1 MLRDLESAGYI
12 ETYEQ
17 ESLYARANS
26 LDEITDDLRTRAN
39 RFTEATEEIER
50 RWNEPSVEQ
59 STVSIVTRFETVIKN
74 ADEFIRDADT
84 QVNVSLG
91 VEHFERLRPALR
103 AATENGVRVN
113 LSLHTPD
120 GSTDSLPD
128 PEDLADVC
136 SEARHRRLPSPFVVI
151 VDRTRTCFAPHAGS
165 TNEYGVLVD
174 DRTHTYVF
182 HWYFL
187 TTQWDTWEP
196 IYTSLDDEPPID
208 YIDIRYCVRDVA
220 PLLRDGAT
228 VRVRI
233 EGPTPTPAPTAS
245 SRGPSPRSS
254 SPATTT
260 QPQRLSRATAAGSP
274 SWSRP
279 TTAPSRS
286 AAGGQWSRPWR
297 PTESRSNR
305 STERI
310 SSKSDRARFRS
321 AERPHSSEWVTASPL
336 ARSNRWTFS
345 RSITIWMSSPS
356 AMSVSGAR
364 LMRSCP
370 SPRPSALASTSRSN
384 SR

>member
-1 MLRDLESAGYI
+1 MKVDRAELTETLEDAGLSPYQADAYVTVLELGSAPVTRIADASGVPDPRIYDVLRDLESAGYI

-84 QVNVSLG
+84 QVNVSVG
-91 VEHFERLRPALR
+91 AEHFERLRPALR
-103 AATENGVRVN
+103 AATEKGVRVN
-113 LSLHTPD
+113 LSVHTPD
-120 GSTDSLPD
+120 GETEALPD

-196 IYTSLDDEPPID
+196 IYTSIDDEPPID

-220 PLLRDGAT
+220 PLLRNGDT

-233 EGPTPTPAPTAS
+233 EGTDTDTGADRVVEGQLSEVIVTGDDDVAAETVAS
-245 SRGPSPRSS
+245 YGGRVALVVETDDGPVEV
-254 SPATTT
+254 
-260 QPQRLSRATAAGSP
+260 
-274 SWSRP
+274 
-279 TTAPSRS
+279 
-286 AAGGQWSRPWR
+286 GGWGAMVEAVEAHR
-297 PTESRSNR
+297 
-305 STERI
+305 
-310 SSKSDRARFRS
+310 
-321 AERPHSSEWVTASPL
+321 VT
-336 ARSNRWTFS
+336 
-345 RSITIWMSSPS
+345 
-356 AMSVSGAR
+356 VVDVE
-364 LMRSCP
+364 
-370 SPRPSALASTSRSN
+370 
-384 SR
+384 

>member
-1 MLRDLESAGYI
+1 VDREELTETLEDAGLSPYQADAYVTVLELGSAPVTRIADASGVPDPRIYDVLRDLESAGYI

-26 LDEITDDLRTRAN
+26 LDEITEDLRTRAN

-113 LSLHTPD
+113 LSVHTPNGD
-120 GSTDSLPD
+120 TESLPD
-128 PEDLADVC
+128 AEDLAEVC

-196 IYTSLDDEPPID
+196 IYTALDDDPPID

-220 PLLRDGAT
+220 PLLRDGDT

-233 EGPTPTPAPTAS
+233 EGTDTDTGADRVVEGPLSEVIVTGDDDVAAETVAS
-245 SRGPSPRSS
+245 YGGRVALVVETDDGPVEV
-254 SPATTT
+254 
-260 QPQRLSRATAAGSP
+260 
-274 SWSRP
+274 
-279 TTAPSRS
+279 
-286 AAGGQWSRPWR
+286 GGWGAMV
-297 PTESRSNR
+297 EAV
-305 STERI
+305 EAHRI
-310 SSKSDRARFRS
+310 T
-321 AERPHSSEWVTASPL
+321 VV
-336 ARSNRWTFS
+336 
-345 RSITIWMSSPS
+345 
-356 AMSVSGAR
+356 SVE
-364 LMRSCP
+364 
-370 SPRPSALASTSRSN
+370 
-384 SR
+384 

>member
-1 MLRDLESAGYI
+1 MDREELTETLEDAGLSPYQADAYVTVLELGSAPVTRIADASGVPDPRIYDVLRDLESAGYI

-26 LDEITDDLRTRAN
+26 LDEITEDLRTRAN

-113 LSLHTPD
+113 LSVHTPNGD
-120 GSTDSLPD
+120 TESLPD
-128 PEDLADVC
+128 AEDLAEVC

-196 IYTSLDDEPPID
+196 IYTALDDDPPID

-220 PLLRDGAT
+220 PLLRDGDT

-233 EGPTPTPAPTAS
+233 EGTDTDTGADRVVEGPLSEVIVTGDDDVAAETVAS
-245 SRGPSPRSS
+245 YGGRVALVVETDDGPVEV
-254 SPATTT
+254 
-260 QPQRLSRATAAGSP
+260 
-274 SWSRP
+274 
-279 TTAPSRS
+279 
-286 AAGGQWSRPWR
+286 GGWGAMV
-297 PTESRSNR
+297 EAV
-305 STERI
+305 EAHRI
-310 SSKSDRARFRS
+310 T
-321 AERPHSSEWVTASPL
+321 VV
-336 ARSNRWTFS
+336 
-345 RSITIWMSSPS
+345 
-356 AMSVSGAR
+356 SVE
-364 LMRSCP
+364 
-370 SPRPSALASTSRSN
+370 
-384 SR
+384 

>member
-1 MLRDLESAGYI
+1 MDREELTETLEDAGLSPYQADAYVTVLELGSAPVTRIADASGVPDPRIYDVLRDLESAGYI

-26 LDEITDDLRTRAN
+26 LDEITEDLRTRAN

-113 LSLHTPD
+113 LSVHTPNGD
-120 GSTDSLPD
+120 AESLPD
-128 PEDLADVC
+128 AEDLAEVC

-196 IYTSLDDEPPID
+196 IYTALDDDPPID

-220 PLLRDGAT
+220 PLLRDGDT

-233 EGPTPTPAPTAS
+233 EGTDTDTGADRVVEGPLSEVIVTGDDDVAAETVAS
-245 SRGPSPRSS
+245 YGGRVALVVETDDGPVEV
-254 SPATTT
+254 
-260 QPQRLSRATAAGSP
+260 
-274 SWSRP
+274 
-279 TTAPSRS
+279 
-286 AAGGQWSRPWR
+286 GGWGAMV
-297 PTESRSNR
+297 EAV
-305 STERI
+305 EAHRI
-310 SSKSDRARFRS
+310 T
-321 AERPHSSEWVTASPL
+321 VV
-336 ARSNRWTFS
+336 
-345 RSITIWMSSPS
+345 
-356 AMSVSGAR
+356 SVE
-364 LMRSCP
+364 
-370 SPRPSALASTSRSN
+370 
-384 SR
+384 